1 MPKLCLVHSKP
12 AHSFPVLVVNL
23 RLCFLGSNYIIVKHC
38 KLSVWQLIII
48 AEIHL
53 DNLWH
58 RGNLPV
64 IHRNEI
70 RLIQACQTQLILDT
84 QLKPF
89 MKTGIIFVSLNQVA
103 AYDADILCL
112 RTYLIGCC
120 KKLIYP
126 VIEPACQINRLKN
139 CSGKLLCQ
147 SLFLYGPA

>member
-1 MPKLCLVHSKP
+1 MAAYYQKLK
-12 AHSFPVLVVNL
+12 
-23 RLCFLGSNYIIVKHC
+23 
-38 KLSVWQLIII
+38 
-48 AEIHL
+48 IHL

-58 RGNLPV
+58 RGKSACHP
-64 IHRNEI
+64 RKEI

-120 KKLIYP
+120 KKLIYS
-126 VIEPACQINRLKN
+126 VIETRLPDQPPRKIAPASSFVRAFSFTAQLRMRSSNTDSSFIR
-139 CSGKLLCQ
+139 
-147 SLFLYGPA
+147 